1 MAALRLAIDLG
12 VIGRGAVAP
21 LARAGAATVAL
32 FLVTGLGLT
41 RLLLPEGLRAHE
53 AFWVL
58 PVGACA
64 TGLAMTVLG
73 FLAVPFNVNLA
84 LVLLAGA
91 VLAVVALRRRPLG
104 GGAGGGASGGG
115 PAGGGAAGGRWSGA
129 LAQGRAAAWPVWIAV
144 LVVAVALVPL
154 FRAGF
159 ATVEGSGQDA
169 HLAVG
174 SAMFLQENYPTS
186 VNPAGPI
193 DQMPLV
199 WRSKQSIHYVLAS
212 AARLSGLEVFET
224 ISTVA
229 AVLLGLAALGF
240 FLFTREVLGAPR
252 WAALAA
258 MGLVGM
264 DRMVLHTVMHPYFNQ
279 TWGFMAMPFA
289 FVLSW
294 WLVRERTRG
303 GIVLLAMF
311 LAILGFAYPLAL
323 PIPLV
328 PVAVVL
334 WPHRRRVRELRRLYR
349 GKRSLAWL
357 VPLALVF
364 FVPLVGVLEKMLT
377 AGNIIFDVSRGLQNW
392 GGDLDRWFI
401 EPWFIGMETWTFF
414 AVAIVPVCFAVW
426 LALRDQPAA
435 LRKGLY
441 GLFVFT
447 VVFTIW
453 FRIRDYGW
461 YFHFKILAFVAP
473 VVLAVAAAGFAR
485 LRRPAL
491 GYLAVG
497 VLLLSGLVS
506 ARLEVGKTYDQL
518 PRYVLALRSVDA
530 ALPPGRSVRLDIDP
544 QEQNWAAFWLHGQ
557 PLCSQLPLLNTSYPH
572 VPTSRKADYILT
584 KNDAPAPADAA
595 AVVMRLQAF
604 TLYRQRPGVPGRSA
618 CSQLMVQTIVRVN

>member
-1 MAALRLAIDLG
+1 M
-12 VIGRGAVAP
+12 
-21 LARAGAATVAL
+21 
-32 FLVTGLGLT
+32 TGFGLT
-41 RLLLPEGLRAHE
+41 RLLLPDGLRAHE
-53 AFWVL
+53 ALWVL

-64 TGLAMTVLG
+64 TSLTMTVLG
-73 FLAVPFNVNLA
+73 FLAVPFDVNLG

-91 VLAVVALRRRPLG
+91 ALGVVALRRRP
-104 GGAGGGASGGG
+104 SSS
-115 PAGGGAAGGRWSGA
+115 RRGA
-129 LAQGRAAAWPVWIAV
+129 LAQARTAAWPVWVAG
-144 LVVAVALVPL
+144 LVIAVALVPL

-159 ATVEGSGQDA
+159 ATVEGQGQDA

-186 VNPAGPI
+186 VDPAGPV

-199 WRSKQSIHYVLAS
+199 WRSKQPVYYTLGG

-258 MGLVGM
+258 MGLVGI

-289 FVLSW
+289 LVLSW
-294 WLVRERTRG
+294 WLVRERSPG
-303 GIVLLAMF
+303 GTVLLVMF
-311 LAILGFAYPLAL
+311 LALLAFAYPLAL

-334 WPHRRRVRELRRLYR
+334 WPHRRRVGELRRLYR
-349 GKRSLAWL
+349 GRRSLAWL
-357 VPLALVF
+357 VPLGLVF
-364 FVPLVGVLEKMLT
+364 LVPLLGVLEKTLT
-377 AGNIIFDVSRGLQNW
+377 AIGVIFDLSRGLENW
-392 GGDLDRWFI
+392 GGDLDGWFR
-401 EPWFIGMETWTFF
+401 EPWFFGMQTWAF
-414 AVAIVPVCFAVW
+414 AAIALLPVGFAVW

-435 LRKGLY
+435 LRRGLY
-441 GLFVFT
+441 GLFAFAAAFAVF
-447 VVFTIW
+447 
-453 FRIRDYGW
+453 FRLRDFGW

-497 VLLLSGLVS
+497 VLLVS
-506 ARLEVGKTYDQL
+506 AVSSARTEIGRTFDQL
-518 PRYVLALRSVDA
+518 PRFVLELRTVDA

-557 PLCSQLPLLNTSYPH
+557 PLCSRRPLLNTSYPH

-595 AVVMRLQAF
+595 GVVMRIQAF
-604 TLYRQRPGVPGRSA
+604 TLYRQRAGVPGPSA
-618 CSQLMVQTIVRVN
+618 CSQLMVQTIERVTG

>member
-1 MAALRLAIDLG
+1 MDLG
-12 VIGRGAVAP
+12 VIGRSAVVP

-32 FLVTGLGLT
+32 FLITGFGLT

-53 AFWVL
+53 ALWVL
-58 PVGACA
+58 PIGACA
-64 TGLAMTVLG
+64 TGLTMTVLG
-73 FLAVPFNVNLA
+73 FLAVPFDVNLG
-84 LVLLAGA
+84 LVLLAGVA
-91 VLAVVALRRRPLG
+91 LGVVALRRRPI
-104 GGAGGGASGGG
+104 SGR
-115 PAGGGAAGGRWSGA
+115 AGA
-129 LAQGRAAAWPVWIAV
+129 LAQGRAAAWPVWVAG
-144 LVVAVALVPL
+144 LVIAVALVPL

-159 ATVEGSGQDA
+159 ATVAGQGQDA

-186 VNPAGPI
+186 VDPAGPV

-199 WRSKQSIHYVLAS
+199 WRSKQPIYYALGS

-258 MGLVGM
+258 MGLVGV

-289 FVLSW
+289 LVLSW
-294 WLVRERTRG
+294 WVVRERSRG
-303 GIVLLAMF
+303 GIVLLVMF
-311 LAILGFAYPLAL
+311 LALLAFAYPLAL

-334 WPHRRRVRELRRLYR
+334 WPHRRRLRELRRLYR
-349 GKRSLAWL
+349 GTRSLVWI
-357 VPLALVF
+357 VPLGLVF
-364 FVPLVGVLEKMLT
+364 MVPLLGVLEKTLT
-377 AGNIIFDVSRGLQNW
+377 AVGVIFDLSRGLQNW
-392 GGDLDRWFI
+392 GGDLDGWFM
-401 EPWFIGMETWTFF
+401 EPWFFGIQTWAF
-414 AVAIVPVCFAVW
+414 AAIVLVPVAFAVW
-426 LALRDQPAA
+426 LGLRDQPAA
-435 LRKGLY
+435 LRRGLY
-441 GLFVFT
+441 GLFAFSVAFT
-447 VVFTIW
+447 VL
-453 FRIRDYGW
+453 FRLRDYGW

-491 GYLAVG
+491 AYLALG
-497 VLLLSGLVS
+497 LLLVS
-506 ARLEVGKTYDQL
+506 AVSSARTEIGRTFDQL
-518 PRYVLALRSVDA
+518 PRFVLELRSVDA

-557 PLCSQLPLLNTSYPH
+557 PLCSRRPLLNTSYPH
-572 VPTSRKADYILT
+572 VPISRKADYVLT

-595 AVVMRLQAF
+595 EVVMRIQAF
-604 TLYRQRPGVPGRSA
+604 TLYRQRAGVPGRSA
-618 CSQLMVQTIVRVN
+618 CSQLMVQTIERVTG

>member
-1 MAALRLAIDLG
+1 M
-12 VIGRGAVAP
+12 
-21 LARAGAATVAL
+21 
-32 FLVTGLGLT
+32 TGFGLT
-41 RLLLPEGLRAHE
+41 RLLLPDGLRAHE
-53 AFWVL
+53 ALWVL

-64 TGLAMTVLG
+64 TSLTMTVLG
-73 FLAVPFNVNLA
+73 FLAVPFDVNLG

-91 VLAVVALRRRPLG
+91 ALGVVALRRRPI
-104 GGAGGGASGGG
+104 SG
-115 PAGGGAAGGRWSGA
+115 RRGA
-129 LAQGRAAAWPVWIAV
+129 LAQARTAAWPVWVAG
-144 LVVAVALVPL
+144 LVIAVALVPL

-159 ATVEGSGQDA
+159 ATVEGQGQDA

-186 VNPAGPI
+186 VDPAGPV
-193 DQMPLV
+193 DQMPLM
-199 WRSKQSIHYVLAS
+199 WRSKQPIYYALGG

-240 FLFTREVLGAPR
+240 FLFTREVLRAPR

-258 MGLVGM
+258 MGLVGI

-289 FVLSW
+289 LVLSW
-294 WLVRERTRG
+294 WLVRERSPG
-303 GIVLLAMF
+303 GTVLLVMF
-311 LAILGFAYPLAL
+311 LALLAFAYPLAL

-334 WPHRRRVRELRRLYR
+334 WPHRRRVGELRRLYR
-349 GKRSLAWL
+349 GRRSLAWL
-357 VPLALVF
+357 VPLGLVF
-364 FVPLVGVLEKMLT
+364 LVPLLGVLEKTLT
-377 AGNIIFDVSRGLQNW
+377 AIGVIFDLSRGLENW
-392 GGDLDRWFI
+392 GGDLDGWFR
-401 EPWFIGMETWTFF
+401 EPWFFGMQTWAF
-414 AVAIVPVCFAVW
+414 AAIALLPVGFAVW

-435 LRKGLY
+435 LRRGLY
-441 GLFVFT
+441 GLFAFAAAFAVF
-447 VVFTIW
+447 
-453 FRIRDYGW
+453 FRLRDFGW

-497 VLLLSGLVS
+497 VLLVS
-506 ARLEVGKTYDQL
+506 AVSSARTEIGRTFDQL
-518 PRYVLALRSVDA
+518 PRFVLELRSVDA

-557 PLCSQLPLLNTSYPH
+557 PLCSRRPLLNTSYPH

-595 AVVMRLQAF
+595 GVVMRIQAF
-604 TLYRQRPGVPGRSA
+604 TLYRQRAGVPGPSA
-618 CSQLMVQTIVRVN
+618 CSQLMVQTIERVTG

>member
-1 MAALRLAIDLG
+1 M
-12 VIGRGAVAP
+12 
-21 LARAGAATVAL
+21 
-32 FLVTGLGLT
+32 TGLGPT
-41 RLLLPEGLRAHE
+41 RLLLPAGLRAHE
-53 AFWVL
+53 ALWVL

-73 FLAVPFNVNLA
+73 FLAVPFDVNLA

-91 VLAVVALRRRPLG
+91 VLAVIALRRRPV
-104 GGAGGGASGGG
+104 SGR
-115 PAGGGAAGGRWSGA
+115 AAA
-129 LAQGRAAAWPVWIAV
+129 LAQGRAAAWPVWIAA

-159 ATVEGSGQDA
+159 ATVEGQGQDA

-199 WRSKQSIHYVLAS
+199 WRSKQPIYYALGG

-224 ISTVA
+224 ISTTA

-258 MGLVGM
+258 MGLVGL

-279 TWGFMAMPFA
+279 TWGFVAMPFA
-289 FVLSW
+289 LVLSW

-303 GIVLLAMF
+303 AIALLAMF
-311 LAILGFAYPLAL
+311 LAILAFAYPLAL

-357 VPLALVF
+357 VPLAVVF
-364 FVPLVGVLEKMLT
+364 AVPLLGVVEKMLSA
-377 AGNIIFDVSRGLQNW
+377 AGLVFDLSRGLQNW
-392 GGDLDRWFI
+392 GGDLNGWFM
-401 EPWFIGMETWTFF
+401 EPWFFGMETWGFF
-414 AVAIVPVCFAVW
+414 LVAAVPVCLAIR

-441 GLFVFT
+441 GLFAFAVGFA
-447 VVFTIW
+447 IW
-453 FRIRDYGW
+453 FRLRDYGW
-461 YFHFKILAFVAP
+461 YFHFKVLAFVAP
-473 VVLAVAAAGFAR
+473 VALATAAAGFAK

-491 GYLAVG
+491 RYLTVG
-497 VLLLSGLVS
+497 MLLLSALGA
-506 ARLEVGKTYDQL
+506 ARDEVGKTFDEL
-518 PRYVLALRSVDA
+518 PRYILELRSVDA
-530 ALPPGRSVRLDIDP
+530 ALPPGRSVRLDINP

-584 KNDAPAPADAA
+584 KDDAPVPVDAA
-595 AVVMRLQAF
+595 EAVMRIQAF
-604 TLYRQRPGVPGRSA
+604 TLYRQRPEVPGPSV
-618 CSQLMVQTIVRVN
+618 CSQLMVQTIERVN

>member
-1 MAALRLAIDLG
+1 MLAGLAALNFAVDLG
-12 VIGRGAVAP
+12 VVGRGAVFG

-32 FLVTGLGLT
+32 FAVAGFGLT
-41 RLLLPEGLRAHE
+41 RLALPPGLRCHE
-53 AFWVL
+53 ALWVL

-73 FLAVPFNVNLA
+73 FLAVPFTVNLA

-91 VLAVVALRRRPLG
+91 LLAGVALRRRPARG
-104 GGAGGGASGGG
+104 MA
-115 PAGGGAAGGRWSGA
+115 GA
-129 LAQGRAAAWPVWIAV
+129 LGQGRAAAWPAWVAL
-144 LVVAVALVPL
+144 LVVMVALVPL

-159 ATVEGSGQDA
+159 ATVEGQGQDA

-174 SAMFLQENYPTS
+174 SAMFLQENYPTAVDPS
-186 VNPAGPI
+186 GPV

-199 WRSKQSIHYVLAS
+199 WRSKQPIYYALGG
-212 AARLSGLEVFET
+212 AARLGGLEVFET
-224 ISTVA
+224 ISAMA
-229 AVLLGLAALGF
+229 AVLLGLAAFGF

-258 MGLVGM
+258 MGLVGL

-289 FVLSW
+289 LVLSW
-294 WLVRERTRG
+294 WAVRERTRG
-303 GIVLLAMF
+303 GLLLLAMF
-311 LAILGFAYPLAL
+311 LAVLAFAYPLAL

-334 WPHRRRVRELRRLYR
+334 SPHRRRVRELRRLYR
-349 GKRSLAWL
+349 GPRSLAWL
-357 VPLALVF
+357 VPLTLVF
-364 FVPLVGVLEKMLT
+364 AVPVLGVLEKMLS
-377 AGNIIFDVSRGLQNW
+377 AANIIFDLSRGLQNW
-392 GGDLDRWFI
+392 GGDLDGWFP
-401 EPWFIGMETWTFF
+401 EPWFFGIETWGFF
-414 AVAIVPVCFAVW
+414 AVAAVPVCLAVY

-441 GLFVFT
+441 GLFAFT
-447 VVFTIW
+447 LAFAVW
-453 FRIRDYGW
+453 FRLRDFGW

-491 GYLAVG
+491 GYLAVTL
-497 VLLLSGLVS
+497 LLLSAVGA
-506 ARLEVGKTYDQL
+506 ARTEVGRTFDQL
-518 PRYVLALRSVDA
+518 PRFVLELRSIDA

-544 QEQNWAAFWLHGQ
+544 QEQNWTAFWLHGQ
-557 PLCSQLPLLNTSYPH
+557 PLCSQRPLLGTSYPH
-572 VPTSRKADYILT
+572 VAVSRKADFILT

-595 AVVMRLQAF
+595 GIVMRIQAY

-618 CSQLMVQTIVRVN
+618 CSQLMVQTIERVTA